1 MAYKRVLVPVD
12 GGETSGRA
20 LRDAADIARKA
31 RAKLKL
37 LHVVEEYA
45 AFSAPE
51 IAVDVGPVLDAIVSA
66 GRRTLARAERRV
78 RAMGLK
84 PETSLIDNVGGR
96 VADEIVW
103 QAKRWRAD
111 LIVMGTHGRRGLQRA
126 MLGSDA
132 ELVVRYSPVPVLV
145 VPVHGR
151 GKLPEKSRR

>member
-1 MAYKRVLVPVD
+1 MAYKRILVPID

-20 LRDAADIARKA
+20 LRDAVGLARKS
-31 RAKLKL
+31 RAKLRL

-45 AFSAPE
+45 AFAAPE
-51 IAVDVGPVLDAIVSA
+51 LAVNAGPVLDAIVSA
-66 GRRTLARAERRV
+66 GRNTLARVERRV
-78 RAMGLK
+78 RKLGIK
-84 PETSLIDNVGGR
+84 PETALIDNVGGR

-145 VPVHGR
+145 VPVLGR
-151 GKLPEKSRR
+151 SKLSGKPRR

>member
-1 MAYKRVLVPVD
+1 MPYKRILVPID

-20 LRDAADIARKA
+20 LRDAVRIARSA
-31 RAKLKL
+31 RAKLRL

-51 IAVDVGPVLDAIVSA
+51 LAVSAGPVLDAIVSA
-66 GRRTLARAERRV
+66 GRNTLARAERRV
-78 RAMGLK
+78 RRLGIK
-84 PETSLIDNVGGR
+84 PETALIDNVGGR

-132 ELVVRYSPVPVLV
+132 ELVVRYAPVPVLV

-151 GKLPEKSRR
+151 GRLTGNPRR

>member
-1 MAYKRVLVPVD
+1 MAYKRILVPID

-20 LRDAADIARKA
+20 LRDAVAIAKQG

-66 GRRTLARAERRV
+66 GRKTLARADRRV
-78 RAMGLK
+78 RALGLK
-84 PETSLIDNVGGR
+84 PETALVDNVGGR

-132 ELVVRYSPVPVLV
+132 ELVMRYSPVPVLV

-151 GKLPEKSRR
+151 GKLSPGPRR

>member
-1 MAYKRVLVPVD
+1 MAYKRILVPID

-20 LRDAADIARKA
+20 LRDAVDLARKS
-31 RAKLKL
+31 RAKLRL

-51 IAVDVGPVLDAIVSA
+51 IAVDVGPLLDAITSA
-66 GRRTLARAERRV
+66 SRKTLARAERRV
-78 RAMGLK
+78 RGMGLK
-84 PETSLIDNVGGR
+84 PETALIDNVGGR

-151 GKLPEKSRR
+151 ARLSESPRR